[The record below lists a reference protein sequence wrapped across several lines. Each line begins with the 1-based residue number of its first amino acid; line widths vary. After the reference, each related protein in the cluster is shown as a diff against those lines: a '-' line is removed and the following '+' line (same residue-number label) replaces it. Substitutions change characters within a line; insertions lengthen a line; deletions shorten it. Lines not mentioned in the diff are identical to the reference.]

1 MVNMHIILKGKKEM
15 VIENVT
21 DVEWQEEGVAARYY
35 EDDIIN
41 LRLFPYTT
49 INKFY
54 FKEVE

>member
-1 MVNMHIILKGKKEM
+1 MVNMHIILKEKKEM

-21 DVEWQEEGVAARYY
+21 DVEWQEEDVAVRHY

-41 LRLFPYTT
+41 LRLFPYTK

>member
-21 DVEWQEEGVAARYY
+21 DVEWQDEDVAVRYY
-35 EDDIIN
+35 EDGVIN
-41 LRLFPYTT
+41 LRLFPYKK